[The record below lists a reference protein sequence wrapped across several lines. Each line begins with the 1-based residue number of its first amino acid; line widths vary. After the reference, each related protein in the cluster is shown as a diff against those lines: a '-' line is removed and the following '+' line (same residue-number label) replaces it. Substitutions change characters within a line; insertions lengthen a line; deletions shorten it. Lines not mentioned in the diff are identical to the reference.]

1 MRFGGDVLTL
11 QAYIISLISV
21 SLLTAIAQI
30 ITPEG
35 KLKSVCK
42 TIFSFIVILTIISP
56 FVGGKLKINFDFEN
70 NLSDFTVDETAVNL
84 IYEEREKLIEKSCE
98 RILEENGIIGVR
110 ADVVFNGKVEK
121 VTLNFDDLRITE
133 ETEHINIISKT
144 IDILSDF
151 LSVKKEIIE
160 VE

>member
-1 MRFGGDVLTL
+1 MTL
-11 QAYIISLISV
+11 KTYIISLVSV
-21 SLLTAIAQI
+21 SLLTAITQI

-35 KLKSVCK
+35 KLKNVCK
-42 TIFSFIVILTIISP
+42 TIFGFIVVLTVISP
-56 FVGGKLKINFDFEN
+56 VVSGKLKINFDFEN
-70 NLSDFTVDETAVNL
+70 SLSDVAVDDRAVNL
-84 IYEEREKLIEKSCE
+84 IYEEREWGIEDSCE

-110 ADVVFNGKVEK
+110 VDVVFNGKVEK
-121 VTLNFDDLRITE
+121 VSLNFDDLRITE

-151 LSVKKEIIE
+151 LSIKKENIE

>member
-1 MRFGGDVLTL
+1 MTL
-11 QAYIISLISV
+11 KNYIISLVSV
-21 SLLTAIAQI
+21 SLLTAISQI

-35 KLKSVCK
+35 KLKNVSK

-56 FVGGKLKINFDFEN
+56 IVSGKLKINFDFEN
-70 NLSDFTVDETAVNL
+70 NFSDVTVDETAVNL
-84 IYEEREKLIEKSCE
+84 IYEEREDLIEKSCE
-98 RILEENGIIGVR
+98 RLLKENDIIGVR
-110 ADVVFNGKVEK
+110 VDVVFSGKVEK
-121 VTLNFDDLRITE
+121 VTLNFGDLRITE

-151 LSVKKEIIE
+151 LSIKKEIIE

>member
-151 LSVKKEIIE
+151 LSIKKEIIE

>member
-1 MRFGGDVLTL
+1 MTL
-11 QAYIISLISV
+11 KTYIISLVSV
-21 SLLTAIAQI
+21 SLLTAITQI

-35 KLKSVCK
+35 KLKNVSK

-56 FVGGKLKINFDFEN
+56 VVSGKLKINFDFEN
-70 NLSDFTVDETAVNL
+70 NLSDVTVDEKAVNL
-84 IYEEREKLIEKSCE
+84 IYEEREMLIEKNCE
-98 RILEENGIIGVR
+98 SILKENGIIGVR
-110 ADVVFNGKVEK
+110 IDVVFSGKVEK
-121 VTLNFDDLRITE
+121 VTLNFEDLRITE

-151 LSVKKEIIE
+151 LSIKKEIIK

>member
-11 QAYIISLISV
+11 KTYIISLVSV
-21 SLLTAIAQI
+21 SLLTAITQI

-35 KLKSVCK
+35 KLKNVCK
-42 TIFSFIVILTIISP
+42 TIFGFIVVLTVISP
-56 FVGGKLKINFDFEN
+56 VVSGKLKINFDFEN
-70 NLSDFTVDETAVNL
+70 SLSDVAVDDRAVNL
-84 IYEEREKLIEKSCE
+84 IYEEREWGIEDSCE

-110 ADVVFNGKVEK
+110 VDVVFNGKVEK
-121 VTLNFDDLRITE
+121 VSLNFDDLRITE

-151 LSVKKEIIE
+151 LSIKKENIE

>member
-1 MRFGGDVLTL
+1 MTL

>member
-1 MRFGGDVLTL
+1 MTL

-35 KLKSVCK
+35 KLKSACK

-70 NLSDFTVDETAVNL
+70 NLNDFTVDETAVNL
-84 IYEEREKLIEKSCE
+84 LYEEREKLIEKSCE

-151 LSVKKEIIE
+151 LTVKKEIIE

>member
-1 MRFGGDVLTL
+1 MTL

-151 LSVKKEIIE
+151 LSIKKEIIE